1 MLQLDK
7 LFRYQEIFI
16 IFLLSTV
23 QIRILKVKCVYFL
36 QFLVDIFPS
45 LDPDPWIRI
54 FLRIQIQTFFR
65 NQRIRILSN
74 DLKDILVRSTD
85 KCACMLRSCAE
96 VWVISGIVRS
106 YSQDR
111 DLAIVLHLLP
121 EHNTLYIIPFI
132 VLHLL
137 SKHYTLYIIHYTLPS
152 SKFAP

>member
-1 MLQLDK
+1 MSNYFSFFFAYFYALTWRTIQILGSFYNFSFIKSSDLDFESK
-7 LFRYQEIFI
+7 MCLFFW
-16 IFLLSTV
+16 V
-23 QIRILKVKCVYFL
+23 
-36 QFLVDIFPS
+36 LVDILPLGSGFVDPHIFADT
-45 LDPDPWIRI
+45 DPD
-54 FLRIQIQTFFR
+54 FLR

-121 EHNTLYIIPFI
+121 
-132 VLHLL
+132 
-137 SKHYTLYIIHYTLPS
+137 KHYTLYPS
-152 SKFAP
+152 